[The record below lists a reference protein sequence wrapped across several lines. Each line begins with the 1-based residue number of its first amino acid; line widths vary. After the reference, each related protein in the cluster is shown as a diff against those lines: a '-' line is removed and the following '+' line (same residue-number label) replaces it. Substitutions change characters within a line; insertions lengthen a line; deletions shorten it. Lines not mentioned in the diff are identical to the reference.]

1 MLSPFVSEETG
12 GAVTHKLQ
20 VISPCRAEIPTHLL
34 KVYALICCVLHHMPT
49 GAHTHARTLPDPA
62 VHSAVRSVET

>member
-20 VISPCRAEIPTHLL
+20 VISQCRAEIPTHLL
-34 KVYALICCVLHHMPT
+34 KVYALMSCVLHHMPT
-49 GAHTHARTLPDPA
+49 GAHTHACMLQDPT
-62 VHSAVRSVET
+62 VHSAVHSVET